1 MNESTEFIDLIF
13 NVHITTTKFKYVSL
27 HKLTQDLSWHF
38 AVILQHDQRYLL
50 AEALYFLWAF
60 FLTLSDHRE
69 GSLKLRKC
77 RLNIPHSRQAIIMI
91 SRVRSHTV
99 LFFSFSGQRLEK
111 KKKKKNRMTVNISE

>member
-91 SRVRSHTV
+91 SRVRLHTV
-99 LFFSFSGQRLEK
+99 LFFFFFWP
-111 KKKKKNRMTVNISE
+111 TP